1 MAFTI
6 LHYRKCS
13 KSRRALEI
21 LSESGKEFAVRE
33 YMINNL
39 TPLEL
44 SAILKKLN
52 KTPKEILRKKEAKEA
67 GIYELDGPELIKKIC
82 DNPMTMERPIVIF
95 QDRALICRPPENI
108 LDILQDGHRS
118 KN

>member
-21 LSESGKEFAVRE
+21 LSKSGKEFAVRE

-67 GIYELDGPELIKKIC
+67 GIYELDGPELIEKIC
-82 DNPMTMERPIVIF
+82 DNPKTMERPIVIF

-108 LDILQDGHRS
+108 LDILQDGYRS